1 MSGAELRLS
10 KRNTAFRQ
18 FALQGRFGRFPVS
31 GSMASNGTIRISARD
46 AGALVSFID
55 LYKHME
61 GGNLAAT
68 MQLNDDT
75 LSGNLEIHDF
85 VLRDEPAI
93 ERLVATSTTLSAPGQ
108 DTEAARRIDAGA
120 VEFSRLKVNFER
132 AGSHLELR
140 DATMYGPQIGLSV
153 DGWLDYS
160 HDRVGMKGTFVPAYA
175 VNNLFS
181 QIPVFGMFL
190 GGKSN
195 EGLLAI
201 TFNISGQASQPTL
214 NINPLSVIAPGFL
227 RNIFGVLDAP
237 NSPPPDYPGV
247 RNTAPSR

>member
-1 MSGAELRLS
+1 MAA
-10 KRNTAFRQ
+10 N
-18 FALQGRFGRFPVS
+18 GRIKID
-31 GSMASNGTIRISARD
+31 AQD

-61 GGNLAAT
+61 GGQLAAT
-68 MQLNDDT
+68 MQLNDEI
-75 LSGNLEIHDF
+75 LSGNLEIRDF

-93 ERLVATSTTLSAPGQ
+93 RRLVATSATLTAPGEN
-108 DTEAARRIDAGA
+108 TAAARRIDGDA
-120 VEFSRLKVNFER
+120 VDFRQLKVNFER
-132 AGSHLELR
+132 DGSRLDLH

-160 HDRVGMKGTFVPAYA
+160 HDGVALRGTFVPVFAL
-175 VNNLFS
+175 NNLFS

-201 TFNISGQASQPTL
+201 TFNISGAASSPQL
-214 NINPLSVIAPGFL
+214 SINPLSAVTPGFL
-227 RNIFGVLDAP
+227 REVFGALVLG
-237 NSPPPDYPGV
+237 PPPSAAKGRGQD
-247 RNTAPSR
+247 PSR